1 MSAST
6 TDAVAQH
13 ELRHHFANME
23 QQRPFPIVWSLAD
36 MVGGYR
42 RLRELAES
50 PAHIIPGHDPQVIER
65 YSAPSADLHGVVAR
79 LD

>member
-1 MSAST
+1 
-6 TDAVAQH
+6 
-13 ELRHHFANME
+13 
-23 QQRPFPIVWSLAD
+23 

-42 RLRELAES
+42 KLRELAES

-65 YSAPSADLHGVVAR
+65 YCAPSKELQGVVAR